1 MPFCFRMFQDDI
13 LVTGVSKEEHLDNLK
28 RVFGRLEQAG
38 FRLKRQKCAFLLP
51 SIEYLGHIITAEG
64 TKPNNQKV
72 KAIMNAPTPTDV
84 SQLKLFLGLINYYGK
99 FLPNL
104 STVLALLHWLLRK
117 QLKWDWGKEQ
127 ETSFIE
133 TKKLLTSSNCL
144 SILTQRRIYCSP
156 RCVSLWHWSR
166 IIPLLE

>member
-28 RVFGRLEQAG
+28 RVFGRLEQASS
-38 FRLKRQKCAFLLP
+38 RLKRQKCAFLLP

-84 SQLKLFLGLINYYGK
+84 SQLRSFLGLINYYGK
-99 FLPNL
+99 YLPSL
-104 STVLALLHWLLRK
+104 STVLAPLHWLLRK
-117 QLKWDWGKEQ
+117 QLKWNWGKEQ

-133 TKKLLTSSNCL
+133 AKKLLTSSNCL
-144 SILTQRRIYCSP
+144 SILTQRRI
-156 RCVSLWHWSR
+156 
-166 IIPLLE
+166 